1 MEDLLVKV
9 QGWVMEFGIKLLV
22 AIVILIIGRW
32 VAKIVR
38 SSVKKLMNK
47 REVDQ
52 TLVSF
57 VSNLIYVLLLT
68 FVIIAALGQVG
79 IQTAAFVAI
88 LGAAGL
94 AIGFALQ
101 GSLSN
106 FAAGIL
112 LIMFRPFKAGDFIE
126 AGGAMGAVEA
136 IHIFTTHLKTPDNKA
151 VIIPNSK
158 LMGDNITNFSAK
170 DTRRVDMVFGIGY
183 GDDIRKAKKIIEE
196 VLSKDERV
204 LKDPLPTIGLNELGD
219 SSVNFVV
226 RPWVKTA
233 DYWPA
238 KFDITEEM
246 KKQFDANGI
255 TIPFPQRDVHLFEHK
270 E

>member
-1 MEDLLVKV
+1 MENLMV
-9 QGWVMEFGIKLLV
+9 QVQNWVMVFGMKFVV
-22 AIVILIIGRW
+22 AIVILIIGRL
-32 VAKIVR
+32 VAKILR
-38 SSVKKLMNK
+38 NSVKKLMNK

-57 VSNLIYVLLLT
+57 ICNLIYILILT
-68 FVIIAALGQVG
+68 FAIIAALGQLG
-79 IQTAAFVAI
+79 IQTASFIAI

-106 FAAGIL
+106 FAAGVL
-112 LIMFRPFKAGDFIE
+112 LIVFRPFKAGDFVE

-136 IHIFTTHLKTPDNKA
+136 INIFTTHLTTPDNKA

-158 LMGDNITNFSAK
+158 IMGDNITNFSAK
-170 DTRRVDMVFGIGY
+170 DQRRVDMVFGIGY
-183 GDDIRKAKKIIEE
+183 GDNIQKAKKVIED
-196 VLSKDERV
+196 VLTKDSRV
-204 LKDPLPTIGLNELGD
+204 LKDPAPTIGLAELGD
-219 SSVNFVV
+219 SSVNFAV
-226 RPWVKTA
+226 RPWVKTS
-233 DYWPA
+233 DYWPV
-238 KFDITEEM
+238 KFGINEEM

-255 TIPFPQRDVHLFEHK
+255 SIPFPQRDVHLFEHK